1 MPLFIPRG
9 SDGAKELENLLAAEN
24 PAALSMRLQRHSVS
38 VPRWLS
44 REYEQIEAF
53 ESIGPFLVL
62 REDRLQDFYRDDV
75 GLVKPGEEEFRPLF
89 F

>member
-1 MPLFIPRG
+1 MERKSWRICLLRKTRLLSPCGFSVTASAFPDGSQGNTGKRG
-9 SDGAKELENLLAAEN
+9 RSSQLA
-24 PAALSMRLQRHSVS
+24 L
-38 VPRWLS
+38 
-44 REYEQIEAF
+44 
-53 ESIGPFLVL
+53 LVL